1 MKYPVFKDLIVFE
14 NDDFI
19 VVNKP
24 PFLATLEDRA
34 LNATN
39 LLKLAKQY
47 HEDAQVCHRLDKE
60 TSGALAIAKN
70 PEAYRHLSMQF
81 ENREVDKLYHAVVQG
96 VHKFEDLEVDR
107 AIQPGL
113 KGKAKL
119 AYKGKP
125 AQTIFN
131 TVETYHRHS
140 LIACKPITG
149 RMHQIRLHLMYLKAP
164 IVNDELYGGE
174 VLYLSSLKRKFNLKQ
189 ETEEQPLIK
198 RFALHS
204 TQLGFTLMNGE
215 KVVVEA
221 PYPKDF
227 QVLVK
232 SLQQY
237 S

>member
-14 NDDFI
+14 NEDFI

-47 HEDAQVCHRLDKE
+47 HPDAQACHRLDKE

-107 AIQPGL
+107 IASGL
-113 KGKAKL
+113 S
-119 AYKGKP
+119 YM
-125 AQTIFN
+125 
-131 TVETYHRHS
+131 VETFGGDDPYVQKALGGMS
-140 LIACKPITG
+140 PWKP
-149 RMHQIRLHLMYLKAP
+149 
-164 IVNDELYGGE
+164 
-174 VLYLSSLKRKFNLKQ
+174 
-189 ETEEQPLIK
+189 
-198 RFALHS
+198 
-204 TQLGFTLMNGE
+204 
-215 KVVVEA
+215 
-221 PYPKDF
+221 
-227 QVLVK
+227 
-232 SLQQY
+232 
-237 S
+237 